1 MLDGQNE
8 IACLDILTK
17 CIKLRSQ
24 ETLKSSQLKNVFF
37 FFCILLR
44 PLLVMHTQNFDV
56 FGQVIMT

>member
-37 FFCILLR
+37 FLLYIIE
-44 PLLVMHTQNFDV
+44 TSFSNAYTKF
-56 FGQVIMT
+56 